1 MTGDVRQSDFRMT
14 AQIAAHT
21 PITAGD
27 MAVGDFSAPLRFAR
41 NDGEGGGLGGPLSAN
56 G

>member
-27 MAVGDFSAPLRFAR
+27 MAVGDFSASLEMTE
-41 NDGEGGGLGGPLSAN
+41 GEVSAVRYRLTAN